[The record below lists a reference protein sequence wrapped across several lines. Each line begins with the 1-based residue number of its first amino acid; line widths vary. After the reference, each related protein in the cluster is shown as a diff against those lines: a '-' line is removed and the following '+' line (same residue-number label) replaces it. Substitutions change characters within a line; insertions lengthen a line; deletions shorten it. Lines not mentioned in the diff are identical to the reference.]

1 MYITDKQHLTPPPD
15 RRKFFRN
22 RELVISRMAE
32 NNSLLHS
39 RLSKEQTY
47 FQTWEEQIHYTHATG
62 SGSVAFQCYLWPNIS
77 VLLE

>member
-1 MYITDKQHLTPPPD
+1 MYITDQQYITPPPD
-15 RRKFFRN
+15 SQWFFRN

-47 FQTWEEQIHYTHATG
+47 FQTWEE
-62 SGSVAFQCYLWPNIS
+62 
-77 VLLE
+77 